1 MSEHLIEQEENNKK
15 RGIIGSFI
23 YTVIVLIILL
33 FPILSYE
40 FPIPGQEGILISFG
54 EQNVGDG
61 EVQPDGEIDGEMVN
75 EPVEPTASESEPTE
89 ASEPIAAA
97 MPPPS
102 TNSSP
107 PPEEESQPDIP
118 EKVLT
123 SDKSEEISAREA
135 RKKAREKAKK
145 EAERKAKEKAKER
158 EEQDAEKAREDAREK
173 AKEAAEAKERAEEEA
188 KKQAEADAAKKA
200 AEEAKRKADEARQKA
215 EEEARKKEEAKKKF
229 GFPGSSGTSQGTS
242 GNPGDAGVS
251 DGDPDAKNLEGT
263 QSYGQGD
270 KDVGGGL
277 KGRGVVSR
285 PTPQDNS
292 QKEGK
297 VKVKICVNSSGKVSS
312 AKYSIIGSTT
322 QDSELVKLA
331 ETAAKKYVF
340 AASSRP
346 EQCGDVTII
355 FTLQ

>member
-1 MSEHLIEQEENNKK
+1 MSEHLIEQEEDNKK
-15 RGIIGSFI
+15 RGIVGSFV
-23 YTVIVLIILL
+23 YAVIVLIILL
-33 FPILSYE
+33 FPILSYD

-54 EQNVGDG
+54 EQNVGEG
-61 EVQPDGEIDGEMVN
+61 ELQPDGEVDGEMVD
-75 EPVEPTASESEPTE
+75 EPVEPTPSESEPTA

-102 TNSSP
+102 SSAP
-107 PPEEESQPDIP
+107 PPEEATQPDLP

-123 SDKSEEISAREA
+123 SDKSKEISAREV

-145 EAERKAKEKAKER
+145 EAERKAKEKAKEQ
-158 EEQDAEKAREDAREK
+158 EAADAEKAREEAREK
-173 AKEAAEAKERAEEEA
+173 AKESAEAKERAEEEA
-188 KKQAEADAAKKA
+188 KKQAEADAARKA
-200 AEEAKRKADEARQKA
+200 AEDAKRKADEAREKA

-322 QDSELVKLA
+322 QDSELVGLA
-331 ETAAKKYVF
+331 EEAAKRYVF